1 MLKEFVEVVKTKVS
15 MGKLG
20 SIACG
25 SSTGRSWARRG
36 PQPREVYSL
45 ERLQLGSYGLPGY
58 KAITHTG
65 QAAWAGEG
73 SQIVEQPQEVT
84 AATS

>member
-15 MGKLG
+15 MSKLG

-36 PQPREVYSL
+36 PQPREVHSL
-45 ERLQLGSYGLPGY
+45 ERLQLVGY
-58 KAITHTG
+58 QATRLLLTQDRQLGPEKA
-65 QAAWAGEG
+65 AK
-73 SQIVEQPQEVT
+73 
-84 AATS
+84 

>member
-45 ERLQLGSYGLPGY
+45 ERLQLGSCGLPSYQATRLLLTQDRQLGRE
-58 KAITHTG
+58 KA
-65 QAAWAGEG
+65 AK
-73 SQIVEQPQEVT
+73 
-84 AATS
+84 